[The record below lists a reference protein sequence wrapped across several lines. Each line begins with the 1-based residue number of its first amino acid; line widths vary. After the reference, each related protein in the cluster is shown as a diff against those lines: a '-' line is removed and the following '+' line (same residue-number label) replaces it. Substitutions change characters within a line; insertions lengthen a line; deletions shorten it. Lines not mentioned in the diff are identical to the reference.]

1 MSGYCHV
8 LSRLLKGLSS
18 CFPHFY
24 PCLPR
29 VCNSQH
35 TNCISLWLQLK
46 QMITTLGA
54 WNENYLSYSC
64 HGSDIQAQYGSVGS
78 IYATARYWQGCDLE
92 ALGKICFWSFRL
104 LTEFSS
110 IRGRP
115 DVLIFLL
122 AFGEVWFSAARSFL
136 HSLVQTRFPHLQS
149 QRRWVAPCSCLESPL
164 PSSSVASFWLTA
176 GGEISLFEGLKW
188 LDWTSA
194 DNPWWAYYVKACD
207 LSYICRISP

>member
-29 VCNSQH
+29 VCNSQY
-35 TNCISLWLQLK
+35 TNCISLRLQLK
-46 QMITTLGA
+46 QMITTLVA
-54 WNENYLSYSC
+54 WNENYLYYSC

-78 IYATARYWQGCDLE
+78 IYGTERYQQGCDLE

-136 HSLVQTRFPHLQS
+136 HSLVHN
-149 QRRWVAPCSCLESPL
+149 PL
-164 PSSSVASFWLTA
+164 PTSSKSAAVGGTLLMPWISSALLFCSILLTNSRWRNFSVLRSQV
-176 GGEISLFEGLKW
+176 IGL
-188 LDWTSA
+188 
-194 DNPWWAYYVKACD
+194 D
-207 LSYICRISP
+207 LCR